1 MPTSTKSIH
10 TDSLQEIEDQVQQLL
25 LTEKENI
32 TEATI
37 KKSRESIK

>member
-32 TEATI
+32 TEAAI
-37 KKSRESIK
+37 KKSRGSIK